1 MRTRKAD
8 VEAFARWESGVA
20 FRVFGDSADPTLSVP
35 EQIAAHVG
43 DRIVDGRLPPG
54 TRIGE
59 QELAD
64 EFKVSRGPVREA
76 IQRLE
81 REGLVMVLPNRG
93 ATVARLSRE
102 DLDEVHSLRSV
113 LERLAV
119 CESIKH
125 ADAEHLDRLAGIVEQ
140 MVASDNETL
149 TGPMAAELDT
159 RFHQTMVEASGH
171 KRLIRA
177 WLDLRPQ
184 IHIFLLS
191 RNVANPDFRE
201 HLVRGHSAILNVVR
215 DRDEARAIEIIDDH
229 MKGAYVR
236 VMNSYPPE
244 P

>member
-1 MRTRKAD
+1 MSHK
-8 VEAFARWESGVA
+8 
-20 FRVFGDSADPTLSVP
+20 PTLTEILTVP
-35 EQIAAHVG
+35 VKRSLSDEVIERLRDAIVNGKIAPG
-43 DRIVDGRLPPG
+43 ERL
-54 TRIGE
+54 RE
-59 QELAD
+59 EVLAASMQ
-64 EFKVSRGPVREA
+64 VSRGPVREA